1 LTIRSEEDCRSEN
14 SLERSYETPVLR
26 AALLHAEGVQHCGGT
41 FECNL
46 RRFLPDRLRREKDR
60 DQPILSPRQTVA
72 RVPCD
77 LQDEVSI
84 PALMQQT
91 AGRRA
96 PYGEPTKH
104 ERVEMRSRDS
114 GERFPVSA
122 ARTRSTRLSACDV
135 WRRLRQEKYAREAL
149 RFGEDL
155 PSRETRLSWRRL
167 RHDLPKTTR
176 IGSSDHLRSKPA
188 A

>member
-1 LTIRSEEDCRSEN
+1 
-14 SLERSYETPVLR
+14 
-26 AALLHAEGVQHCGGT
+26 
-41 FECNL
+41 
-46 RRFLPDRLRREKDR
+46 
-60 DQPILSPRQTVA
+60 
-72 RVPCD
+72 
-77 LQDEVSI
+77 VSI

-135 WRRLRQEKYAREAL
+135 WRRLRREKYAREAL

-188 A
+188 AWCRCGHTGVTPQPFIQVWTRFVVNEEDWKWTT